1 MSRNRRS
8 LSVLLVVLAAVAL
21 AAAAPAAAQQAETRI
36 VEDAIAVFSALDDL
50 PDREVPSFMVK
61 DAWGVAVFPNLRK
74 YGLLVG
80 LQRGQ
85 GVILARAK
93 AGGWG
98 PPLFVSLSGGTV
110 GWQVGVQSVDLVLF
124 FLTPESVVQALEG
137 RLTLG
142 VDVAVAAGGFG
153 RQAGA
158 GTDADLRAEI
168 VSYARTRGFFAGA
181 TIGSASIDAD
191 DEANAAFY
199 GVPDLR
205 AADILAGKVR
215 ALPPSAAALRKLI
228 GARALR

>member
-1 MSRNRRS
+1 MSRNRR
-8 LSVLLVVLAAVAL
+8 LRSVVFAAFATGLLATAV
-21 AAAAPAAAQQAETRI
+21 PAAAQKAETRI
-36 VEDAIAVFSALDDL
+36 IEDAIDVFSALDDL

-61 DAWGVAVFPNLRK
+61 DAWGVAIFPNLRK
-74 YGLLVG
+74 YGLVVG

-85 GVILARAK
+85 GVILTRTK

-98 PPLFVSLSGGTV
+98 APLFVSLSGGTV
-110 GWQVGVQSVDLVLF
+110 GWQVGIQSVDLVLF
-124 FLTPESVVQALEG
+124 FLTPESVSQALEG

-158 GTDADLRAEI
+158 GTDPDLRAEI

-199 GVPDLR
+199 GVAALR

-215 ALPPSAAALRKLI
+215 ALPPSAAALRKAI
-228 GARALR
+228 EERARR

>member
-1 MSRNRRS
+1 MIRTLMTRS
-8 LSVLLVVLAAVAL
+8 AVFAVVAVAAL
-21 AAAAPAAAQQAETRI
+21 AGAVPVAAQQAETRI
-36 VEDAIAVFSALDDL
+36 VEDAIDVFSALDDL

-61 DAWGVAVFPNLRK
+61 DAWGVAIFPNLRK
-74 YGLLVG
+74 YGFVVG

-85 GVILARAK
+85 GVLLARTK

-98 PPLFVSLSGGTV
+98 SPLFVSLSGGTV

-124 FLTPESVVQALEG
+124 FLTPQSVAQALEG

-191 DEANAAFY
+191 DRANAAFY
-199 GVPDLR
+199 GVEALR
-205 AADILAGKVR
+205 VPDILAGKVR
-215 ALPPSAAALRKLI
+215 ALPPSAAALRTAI
-228 GARALR
+228 ERRALR

>member
-1 MSRNRRS
+1 MFRFGRLRFAVFSAM
-8 LSVLLVVLAAVAL
+8 AAGAL
-21 AAAAPAAAQQAETRI
+21 AAAAPAAAQQVETRI

-80 LQRGQ
+80 VQRGQ
-85 GVILARAK
+85 GVILSRTR
-93 AGGWG
+93 AGGWS

-124 FLTPESVVQALEG
+124 FLTPESVARALEG
-137 RLTLG
+137 RMTFG

-158 GTDADLRAEI
+158 GTDPDLRAEI
-168 VSYARTRGFFAGA
+168 VSYARARGFFAGA

-199 GVPDLR
+199 GVAGLR

-215 ALPPSAAALRKLI
+215 SLPPSAAALRKVI
-228 GARALR
+228 GNRAAR

>member
-1 MSRNRRS
+1 MSGKPRLRS
-8 LSVLLVVLAAVAL
+8 AVFAAFAAGAL
-21 AAAAPAAAQQAETRI
+21 AVTAPAAAQQAETRI

-74 YGLLVG
+74 YGLVVG

-85 GVILARAK
+85 GVILARTK

-124 FLTPESVVQALEG
+124 FLTPESVARALEG

-181 TIGSASIDAD
+181 TIGSAAIDAD

-199 GVPDLR
+199 GAAGLR

-215 ALPPSAAALRKLI
+215 ALPPSAATLRKAV
-228 GARALR
+228 GDRALR